1 MADNVMSGSIE
12 TSLAGPPRMVEGVD
26 DGLSGNLSTSRTFPL
41 SSPRP
46 QRTWMQGLTGRLL
59 VTGSADVSATVDW
72 VSRALL
78 PLSCPCLAQF
88 LRSVI

>member
-1 MADNVMSGSIE
+1 
-12 TSLAGPPRMVEGVD
+12 
-26 DGLSGNLSTSRTFPL
+26 
-41 SSPRP
+41 
-46 QRTWMQGLTGRLL
+46 